1 MEKLITKLKNI
12 NPALKWVLMTVGV
25 YLIIQV
31 FGWAFPETVFAKLAS
46 GLQNIK
52 SAIFSMQAFQLI
64 LSLSILV
71 VLHELGHF
79 IPARLFKTRV
89 EKFYLFFDPYFSVFK
104 KKIGETEYGIGWL
117 PLGGYVKISGMID
130 ESMDKE
136 QMKKPAENWEF
147 RAKPAWQRLIIML
160 GGVTV
165 NFILAIFVF
174 SLVLFNWGETY
185 VSNHDVVD
193 GVVCSEFI
201 KQYGFQN
208 GDKIVSVKGD
218 KIVRFRDIQGKM
230 IMNDESFKVVV
241 NRGGED
247 TTIVVPD
254 GFITDFK
261 NSDKQIMFSPRKKL
275 RVESVVVGSSADRAG
290 LKKGDIIYAV
300 DSVSNIVTYQDELS
314 LVLSGLLDNKI
325 SQTTIYVKRDGFD
338 RELQCELNNDG
349 TLGFYALGTTTTTK
363 NYGLLES
370 FGSGYKLTVSHLK
383 DYVKG
388 IQMLMKPKNELGDQL
403 GGFGAIGNMFG
414 DQWNWH
420 SFWYMTALLS
430 LILAFMNLLP
440 IPALDGGHVMFL
452 IYEIIARKPVPDK
465 VLEYAQMI
473 GMIILL
479 SLLVFANGNDILK
492 AFN

>member
-1 MEKLITKLKNI
+1 MEKLIKKLRNI
-12 NPALKWVLMTVGV
+12 NPALKWI
-25 YLIIQV
+25 LIILVIYISIQIL
-31 FGWAFPETVFAKLAS
+31 GSMFPETILSKIAS

-52 SAIFSMQAFQLI
+52 SAVFSIQALQLI

-104 KKIGETEYGIGWL
+104 KKVGETEYGVGWL

-136 QMKKPAENWEF
+136 QMKKPAESWEF

-174 SLVLFNWGETY
+174 SLVLFKWGETY
-185 VSNHDVVD
+185 VSNDDVVN
-193 GVVCSEFI
+193 GVVCSDFV
-201 KQYGFQN
+201 KQYGFKN
-208 GDKIVSVKGD
+208 GDKIISIKGD
-218 KIVRFRDIQGKM
+218 EIVRFRDVERKM
-230 IMNDESFKVVV
+230 IMNDKSFEVVV
-241 NRGGED
+241 NRGDED

-261 NSDKQIMFSPRKKL
+261 NSDKERMFLPRTTL
-275 RVESVVVGSSADRAG
+275 LIEAVVSGSNADKAG
-290 LKKGDIIYAV
+290 LKKGDLIYAV
-300 DSVSNIVTYQDELS
+300 DSSSNIVTYKDELS
-314 LVLSGLLDNKI
+314 LVLNDLLKKEVYK
-325 SQTTIYVKRDGFD
+325 TILYVKRDGFD
-338 RELQCELNNDG
+338 RELKCDLSNDG
-349 TLGFYALGTTTTTK
+349 VLGFYSFGIKTTTK

-370 FGSGYKLTVSHLK
+370 FGSGYKLTMTHLK

-388 IQMLMKPKNELGDQL
+388 IQMLVNPKNELGDQL
-403 GGFGAIGNMFG
+403 GGFGAIGGMFG
-414 DQWNWH
+414 DKWNWH

-465 VLEYAQMI
+465 VLEYSQMI

>member
-174 SLVLFNWGETY
+174 SLVLFNWG
-185 VSNHDVVD
+185 
-193 GVVCSEFI
+193 
-201 KQYGFQN
+201 
-208 GDKIVSVKGD
+208 
-218 KIVRFRDIQGKM
+218 
-230 IMNDESFKVVV
+230 
-241 NRGGED
+241 
-247 TTIVVPD
+247 
-254 GFITDFK
+254 
-261 NSDKQIMFSPRKKL
+261 
-275 RVESVVVGSSADRAG
+275 
-290 LKKGDIIYAV
+290 
-300 DSVSNIVTYQDELS
+300 
-314 LVLSGLLDNKI
+314 
-325 SQTTIYVKRDGFD
+325 
-338 RELQCELNNDG
+338 
-349 TLGFYALGTTTTTK
+349 
-363 NYGLLES
+363 
-370 FGSGYKLTVSHLK
+370 
-383 DYVKG
+383 
-388 IQMLMKPKNELGDQL
+388 
-403 GGFGAIGNMFG
+403 
-414 DQWNWH
+414 
-420 SFWYMTALLS
+420 
-430 LILAFMNLLP
+430 
-440 IPALDGGHVMFL
+440 
-452 IYEIIARKPVPDK
+452 
-465 VLEYAQMI
+465 
-473 GMIILL
+473 
-479 SLLVFANGNDILK
+479 
-492 AFN
+492 